1 MVILTVLVV
10 GGVSFG
16 SVFYFLTKGYNEQAE
31 KEIALTAKMIQANI
45 DDLME
50 RVKGTAG
57 SFSVRP
63 DVIAAVEKKDTAY
76 LRGIAKTLMA
86 NEKLGFVTIGDKDG
100 NVIARGHSDKTGDS
114 VTGQMNVKKALAGE
128 ASVGIESG
136 SVVKLSLR
144 AGAPIKSEGRIVGAV
159 TPGIDLPKANRFVDD
174 IKKSF
179 GVECTIFDQDERIST
194 TLLRD
199 GKRVVGTKMDNPAV
213 IETVLRRGQ
222 TLLNRNRIIG
232 VDYDTAYW
240 PIQGAD
246 DKTTG
251 MFFIGK
257 SIRGDESPAPPP
269 AVQRL

>member
-76 LRGIAKTLMA
+76 LRGIAKPLMA